1 MRNSNPIM
9 LIYMLLLCPIFVTST
24 SINKS
29 FIMIKPEGVR
39 DRVVGRIIQRFEDK
53 GLKVNYAFI
62 YFTMYFLTF
71 STSVEC
77 D

>member
-1 MRNSNPIM
+1 
-9 LIYMLLLCPIFVTST
+9 
-24 SINKS
+24 
-29 FIMIKPEGVR
+29 MIKPEGVR